1 MYKFY
6 SFNDNNVT
14 AFERYSAWFSKPG
27 VFNDPFE
34 GIYID
39 GTNTISDNEF
49 IQFCR
54 NNKNNKQLLD
64 LFSIQTNIDSWL
76 ETTYLNGWAEKYKND
91 IHDRNLDILK
101 SLQSRFYCS
110 GVCCFIMDIQS
121 DPIKSNLMWGHY
133 GNGLQGF
140 ALEVTANPEDV
151 FEESPIYSVVKYND
165 TPPIINGAEIMMG
178 MIKDDDSDISY
189 ESLEL
194 SFQLMNTKHT
204 HWGYENEL
212 RFISYKDG
220 NKLIKYR
227 EGAIKSLFIGERM
240 PRWQKI
246 ALYHIA
252 KGHNINDIFEAYV
265 NKESYAVGIRPFV
278 LP

>member
-1 MYKFY
+1 M
-6 SFNDNNVT
+6 T
-14 AFERYSAWFSKPG
+14 AFENYSAWFSKPT

-39 GTNTISDNEF
+39 DTKNISDNELIELF
-49 IQFCR
+49 R
-54 NNKNNKQLLD
+54 NNQYNQKVLNLFDIRTDIDTWLTAVYAHGEIEKIKRDINNRNTTIL
-64 LFSIQTNIDSWL
+64 QTVQ
-76 ETTYLNGWAEKYKND
+76 KK
-91 IHDRNLDILK
+91 
-101 SLQSRFYCS
+101 FYRS

-121 DPIKSNLMWGHY
+121 PPIRSNLMWGHY

-140 ALEVTANPEDV
+140 SLKVNANPEDV
-151 FEESPIYSVVKYND
+151 FEDELTFSAVSYSD
-165 TPPIINGAEIMMG
+165 IPPRINASEIMLEV
-178 MIKDDDSDISY
+178 IKD
-189 ESLEL
+189 ENRSLSNKAVDL
-194 SFQLMNTKHT
+194 VLKLMNTKHT

-212 RFISYKDG
+212 RFISNHDG
-220 NKLIKYR
+220 NELIKYR
-227 EGAIKSLFIGERM
+227 SGAIESLFIGERM

-252 KGHNINDIFEAYV
+252 KGHSINDIFEAYV